1 MDLSLYNLHYV
12 MGLFGKLVEAKY
24 YSNIEKNIDTSGLLV
39 LKYPSF
45 IACCVGVKD
54 SHGMY
59 GGMIQGT
66 IIQKGQNGDFT
77 FQRQKYQNVQ
87 KPETAFLYAKEQMIP
102 YLLSLPRKTVQ

>member
-59 GGMIQGT
+59 GGMIQG
-66 IIQKGQNGDFT
+66 
-77 FQRQKYQNVQ
+77 
-87 KPETAFLYAKEQMIP
+87 LYLSN
-102 YLLSLPRKTVQ
+102 YLHPNCILLLLLPI

>member
-1 MDLSLYNLHYV
+1 MDLSLYNFHYV

-66 IIQKGQNGDFT
+66 KGYIKST
-77 FQRQKYQNVQ
+77 
-87 KPETAFLYAKEQMIP
+87 
-102 YLLSLPRKTVQ
+102 LPPNIVGEVILHLNDEIEEKFDNSWKD

>member
-66 IIQKGQNGDFT
+66 KGYIKST
-77 FQRQKYQNVQ
+77 
-87 KPETAFLYAKEQMIP
+87 
-102 YLLSLPRKTVQ
+102 LPPNIVGEVILHLNDGIEEKI

>member
-45 IACCVGVKD
+45 IACCVGRVLYEKD
-54 SHGMY
+54 YY
-59 GGMIQGT
+59 GC
-66 IIQKGQNGDFT
+66 
-77 FQRQKYQNVQ
+77 RR
-87 KPETAFLYAKEQMIP
+87 E
-102 YLLSLPRKTVQ
+102 

>member
-45 IACCVGVKD
+45 IACCVGAKD

-59 GGMIQGT
+59 GGIKST
-66 IIQKGQNGDFT
+66 
-77 FQRQKYQNVQ
+77 
-87 KPETAFLYAKEQMIP
+87 
-102 YLLSLPRKTVQ
+102 LPPNIVGEVILHLNDGIEEKFDNSWKD

>member
-45 IACCVGVKD
+45 IACCVGVKN

-66 IIQKGQNGDFT
+66 KGYIKST
-77 FQRQKYQNVQ
+77 
-87 KPETAFLYAKEQMIP
+87 
-102 YLLSLPRKTVQ
+102 LPPNIVGEVILHLNDGIEEKFDNSWKD